1 MDTHKDVAIQGI
13 AILPQI
19 YDSLINFDD
28 EGNLIPGLAVSMPK
42 QPDPVTYIFTL
53 RKGVKFHNGASFDAR
68 DVKFSY
74 GRMMNKDISRYW
86 KRYQKMIKSIE
97 VLDPYKLKITLNYP
111 YVAFLDILAKNH
123 EFQIVPRGTGAKMEK
138 PIGTGAFKFVE
149 WIKDDRLTLVRNEN
163 YWIKGQPYVD
173 KIIYKPFPE
182 PTIRVL
188 NLKTAKVD
196 VVHNLPAK
204 DAVELKKDPKI
215 KVIGRSGGLTEQFW
229 MNTTKPPFDNKKV
242 RQAISYGID
251 RETIAKSVFLGTAEV
266 THSLYPSWFFAY
278 DPKVK
283 FYKYNPE
290 KAKAL
295 LKEAGYLAKNPLS
308 FSIQCTNAPIF
319 VDQATIIQ
327 SQLKKIGVKAEVMPL
342 EKSYWYD
349 GLLGR
354 KGRDYEASLE
364 DSSDDMTELQWGY
377 RFYGADSYYNQVAYN
392 SERRGK
398 KGAQNPEVV
407 RLHKKLLETTD
418 KNKRK
423 KLYNDIL
430 DDAPMIYLS
439 FWQNIIGMRDYVKNH
454 NVLTRNNVPLKEVW
468 VEK

>member
-1 MDTHKDVAIQGI
+1 
-13 AILPQI
+13 
-19 YDSLINFDD
+19 
-28 EGNLIPGLAVSMPK
+28 
-42 QPDPVTYIFTL
+42 
-53 RKGVKFHNGASFDAR
+53 
-68 DVKFSY
+68 
-74 GRMMNKDISRYW
+74 
-86 KRYQKMIKSIE
+86 
-97 VLDPYKLKITLNYP
+97 
-111 YVAFLDILAKNH
+111 
-123 EFQIVPRGTGAKMEK
+123 MEK

-423 KLYNDIL
+423 KLYNDIQKLIL

-454 NVLTRNNVPLKEVW
+454 NVLTRNNVPLKEVNGPDLR
-468 VEK
+468 